1 MNYLLDTCVIS
12 ELVKI
17 QGDEN
22 VLDWI
27 KNTGE
32 SGLFLSVL
40 TIGEIHKGIAKLP
53 DSKRKLE
60 LRIWVD
66 NDLKKRFKGRIIDIT
81 QEIAI
86 KWGDIQGEAEKIGK
100 KMPVLDSLLAATAL
114 VNNFTLV
121 TRNVRNVETSGC
133 DVLNLW
139 EPEN

>member
-1 MNYLLDTCVIS
+1 VIS
-12 ELVKI
+12 ELAKT

-32 SGLFLSVL
+32 SSLFLSVL

-60 LRIWVD
+60 LRFWVD

-86 KWGDIQGEAEKIGK
+86 KWGDIQGEAENIGK
-100 KMPVLDSLLAATAL
+100 KMPVIDSLLAASAL

-139 EPEN
+139 ETGK

>member
-27 KNTGE
+27 KSTGE

-60 LRIWVD
+60 LQFWVD